1 MSIVQGTVFY
11 HVTPVENLD
20 SILTHGLR
28 PTIGDRSQE
37 IGETDAAVYLFP
49 SYADLVD
56 GLGNWL
62 GECFDDEDELVVL
75 EVDGYRL
82 PFCESVGYEI
92 TVSEPISPDRIRVKE
107 YC

>member
-1 MSIVQGTVFY
+1 MSITQKTVFY

-20 SILTHGLR
+20 SILTYGLH
-28 PTIGDRSQE
+28 PAIGDRSQE

-49 SYADLVD
+49 SYAHLVD

-75 EVDGYRL
+75 EVDGYGL
-82 PFCESVGYEI
+82 LFFESAGYEI
-92 TVSEPISPDRIRVKE
+92 TVIESISPDRIRVKE